1 MRLTIGTRGSQL
13 ARTQT
18 DWVASRFRDTYP
30 EAEIDIEVITTQGDV
45 VLDRP
50 LTAFDDKGLFT
61 REIERAL
68 LDGILDC
75 AVHSLKDLPTEMP
88 PGLTIAAIPEREDA
102 RDAIV
107 VNGAQFSDDGAA
119 ALAALPEGATVGTSS
134 LRRQAQLL
142 IARPDLKILDI
153 RGNVDTRLRKL
164 REGQYDAILLAAAG
178 MHRLGLADQITAYLP
193 FKSML
198 PAPGQGALAI
208 QARDNDVETL
218 GWLKELDH
226 WATRQAVTAERAYLE
241 ALGGGCHTPI
251 AAYAE
256 VAGHNLEM
264 AAFVADADGSN
275 GSRDR
280 FNARTEEAEWAGR
293 KLARKMRPLF

>member
-18 DWVASRFRDTYP
+18 EWVARRFRDAHP
-30 EAEIDIEVITTQGDV
+30 DALVDIEVITTQGDV

-50 LTAFDDKGLFT
+50 LTSFDDKGLFT
-61 REIERAL
+61 REIEQAL

-107 VNGAQFSDDGAA
+107 VNGAVRSDDGAA
-119 ALAALPEGATVGTSS
+119 VLAALPEGARVGTSS

-142 IARPDLKILDI
+142 RARPDLQISDI

-178 MHRLGLADQITAYLP
+178 LHRLNLADEITAYLP
-193 FKSML
+193 FKVML

-208 QARDNDVETL
+208 QARDNDFETL
-218 GWLKELDH
+218 RWLKELDH
-226 WATRQAVTAERAYLE
+226 WATRHAVTAERAYLE
-241 ALGGGCHTPI
+241 ALGGGCQTPI

-256 VAGHNLEM
+256 VVGHNMEFM
-264 AAFVADADGSN
+264 AFVSDADGSN

-280 FNARTEEAEWAGR
+280 FNARSEEAEWAGR